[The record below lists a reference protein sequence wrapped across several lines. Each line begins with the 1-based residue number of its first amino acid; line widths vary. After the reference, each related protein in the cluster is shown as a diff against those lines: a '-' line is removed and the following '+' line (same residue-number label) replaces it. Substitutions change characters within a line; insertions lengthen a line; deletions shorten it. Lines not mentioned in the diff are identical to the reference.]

1 MALSGAL
8 WRRWRA
14 SCVGSASSSASSGP
28 VVAPFLRVVEAIYK
42 KKFNSL
48 LFAANY
54 DAHDASVRSPLA
66 APESKLQSSAPFL
79 RVVEAIYKKKF
90 NSLLFAANYDAHDA
104 KWLCQEAFGGARER
118 AVLGLRQVC
127 VLGPVVAPFLRVV
140 EAFV

>member
-8 WRRWRA
+8 WRRQRA

-28 VVAPFLRVVEAIYK
+28 VVAL
-42 KKFNSL
+42 
-48 LFAANY
+48 
-54 DAHDASVRSPLA
+54 
-66 APESKLQSSAPFL
+66 FL

-118 AVLGLRQVC
+118 AVLGLRQV
-127 VLGPVVAPFLRVV
+127 LRP
-140 EAFV
+140 